1 MKKLLFLL
9 SATMVFL
16 LNACGDD
23 SSSNAKNDV
32 AGSSESIVE
41 SSATETAKSSSSEVE
56 NIASSSSESVADS
69 TGADEPTVDF
79 ATSEKMLVAYYS
91 FTGNSKAIVETLTG
105 MISADVVEISP
116 VEKADFAANNYAIG
130 DALIDAI
137 NKNPDDES
145 SYPAITASVE
155 VSFANYSEVIVV
167 APLWWSQMAAPMQT
181 YLFKNSNELANK
193 KVGLIVS
200 SHSSGISGVE
210 ADAKRLLPGSNFTA
224 SLSIKATDF
233 SSRETKIAD
242 WLKKEF

>member
-1 MKKLLFLL
+1 
-9 SATMVFL
+9 MVFL

-32 AGSSESIVE
+32 AGSSEVKSV
-41 SSATETAKSSSSEVE
+41 ASSSSTNEDRVD
-56 NIASSSSESVADS
+56 SSESVADS
-69 TGADEPTVDF
+69 TDADEVVVDS
-79 ATSEKMLVAYYS
+79 AASEKMLVAYYS

-130 DALIDAI
+130 DALIEAI
-137 NKNPDDES
+137 NKNPDEES

-181 YLFKNSNELANK
+181 YLFKNSKELANK
-193 KVGLIVS
+193 KVGIIVS

-210 ADAKRLLPGSNFTA
+210 ADAKRLLPGNNFTA
-224 SLSIKATDF
+224 SLSIKAADF

>member
-1 MKKLLFLL
+1 MLFLL
-9 SATMVFL
+9 SATVVFL

-32 AGSSESIVE
+32 AGSSESV
-41 SSATETAKSSSSEVE
+41 
-56 NIASSSSESVADS
+56 
-69 TGADEPTVDF
+69 
-79 ATSEKMLVAYYS
+79 ATSGKMLVAYYS
-91 FTGNSKAIVETLTG
+91 FSGNSKAIVETLTG

-145 SYPAITASVE
+145 SYPAIIANDE

-181 YLFKNSNELANK
+181 YLFKNSKELANK

-210 ADAKRLLPGSNFTA
+210 ADAKRLLPGSNFAA
-224 SLSIKATDF
+224 SLSIKAADF
-233 SSRETKIAD
+233 SSRGSKIAD
-242 WLKKEF
+242 WLKSKF

>member
-9 SATMVFL
+9 SVTAAFF

-23 SSSNAKNDV
+23 SSTNAKDDF
-32 AGSSESIVE
+32 SSSSKNIVK
-41 SSATETAKSSSSEVE
+41 SSATETAESSSSEVE

-69 TGADEPTVDF
+69 TGADEPTVDS
-79 ATSEKMLVAYYS
+79 ATSKKMLVAYYS

-105 MISADVVEISP
+105 MISADAVEISP

-145 SYPAITASVE
+145 SYPAITANVE

-181 YLFKNSNELANK
+181 YLFKNSKELANK

-210 ADAKRLLPGSNFTA
+210 ADAKRLLSASNFTA
-224 SLSIKATDF
+224 SLSIKAADF

>member
-9 SATMVFL
+9 SATVVFF
-16 LNACGDD
+16 LNACGDE
-23 SSSNAKNDV
+23 SSSNAKNDFSS
-32 AGSSESIVE
+32 SSESIVE
-41 SSATETAKSSSSEVE
+41 SSATESAESSSSEVE

-69 TGADEPTVDF
+69 TGADEPTVDS

-91 FTGNSKAIVETLTG
+91 YTGNSKAIVETLTG

-167 APLWWSQMAAPMQT
+167 TPLWWSQMAAPMQT
-181 YLFKNSNELANK
+181 YLFKNSKELANK

-210 ADAKRLLPGSNFTA
+210 ADAKRLLSASNFTA
-224 SLSIKATDF
+224 SLSIKAADF

>member
-9 SATMVFL
+9 SATAAFF

-32 AGSSESIVE
+32 AGSSEVKSV
-41 SSATETAKSSSSEVE
+41 ASSSSTNEDRVD
-56 NIASSSSESVADS
+56 SSESVADS
-69 TGADEPTVDF
+69 TDADEVVVDST
-79 ATSEKMLVAYYS
+79 ASEKMLVAYYS
-91 FTGNSKAIVETLTG
+91 FTGNSKAVVETLTG

-145 SYPAITASVE
+145 SYPAIKASASVNFDDYC
-155 VSFANYSEVIVV
+155 SIIVV
-167 APLWWSQMAAPMQT
+167 APLWWSHMAAPMQT
-181 YLFKNSNELANK
+181 YLFKNSKDFANK

-224 SLSIKATDF
+224 SLSIKAADF

>member
-9 SATMVFL
+9 SVTAAFF

-23 SSSNAKNDV
+23 SSSNAKNDF
-32 AGSSESIVE
+32 
-41 SSATETAKSSSSEVE
+41 SSSSEVE
-56 NIASSSSESVADS
+56 NAVSSSSESVADS
-69 TGADEPTVDF
+69 TGAGEPTVDS
-79 ATSEKMLVAYYS
+79 ATSGKILVAYYS

-145 SYPAITASVE
+145 SYPAITANVE

-181 YLFKNSNELANK
+181 YLFKNSKDLANK

-224 SLSIKATDF
+224 SLSIKAADF

>member
-9 SATMVFL
+9 SVTAAFL
-16 LNACGDD
+16 LNACGDE
-23 SSSNAKNDV
+23 SSSSASDDV
-32 AGSSESIVE
+32 AGSSE
-41 SSATETAKSSSSEVE
+41 
-56 NIASSSSESVADS
+56 NIADS
-69 TGADEPTVDF
+69 TGADEPTVDS
-79 ATSEKMLVAYYS
+79 AASEKMLVAYYS

-181 YLFKNSNELANK
+181 YLFKNSKELANK

-210 ADAKRLLPGSNFTA
+210 ADAKRLLPGNNFTA
-224 SLSIKATDF
+224 SLSIKAADF
-233 SSRETKIAD
+233 SSRGSKIAD
-242 WLKKEF
+242 WLKAEF

>member
-9 SATMVFL
+9 SVTAAFF

-32 AGSSESIVE
+32 AGSSESV
-41 SSATETAKSSSSEVE
+41 
-56 NIASSSSESVADS
+56 VA
-69 TGADEPTVDF
+69 
-79 ATSEKMLVAYYS
+79 SEKMLVAYYS

-155 VSFANYSEVIVV
+155 VSFANYSEVIIV

-181 YLFKNSNELANK
+181 YLFKNSKELAK
-193 KVGLIVS
+193 K
-200 SHSSGISGVE
+200 SG
-210 ADAKRLLPGSNFTA
+210 NHC
-224 SLSIKATDF
+224 
-233 SSRETKIAD
+233 
-242 WLKKEF
+242 

>member
-9 SATMVFL
+9 SAMVVFF

-32 AGSSESIVE
+32 TGSSESIVE
-41 SSATETAKSSSSEVE
+41 SSATETAESSFSEVE
-56 NIASSSSESVADS
+56 NATSSSSGNIADS
-69 TGADEPTVDF
+69 TEADVPAVDS
-79 ATSEKMLVAYYS
+79 AASEKMLVAYYS

-105 MISADVVEISP
+105 MISADVVEIFP

-130 DALIDAI
+130 DALIEAI
-137 NKNPDDES
+137 DKNPDAES
-145 SYPAITASVE
+145 SYPAITVSTE
-155 VSFANYSEVIVV
+155 VSFANYSEVIIV

-181 YLFKNSNELANK
+181 YLFKNSKELANK

-210 ADAKRLLPGSNFTA
+210 ADAKRLLPGNNFTA
-224 SLSIKATDF
+224 SLSIKAADF

>member
-9 SATMVFL
+9 SVTAAFF

-41 SSATETAKSSSSEVE
+41 SSATETAESSSSEVE
-56 NIASSSSESVADS
+56 NVTSSSSGNIA
-69 TGADEPTVDF
+69 A
-79 ATSEKMLVAYYS
+79 SEKMLVAYYS
-91 FTGNSKAIVETLTG
+91 FSGNSKAIVETLTG

-145 SYPAITASVE
+145 SYPAITANIE

-167 APLWWSQMAAPMQT
+167 TPLWWSHMAAPMQT
-181 YLFKNSNELANK
+181 YLFKNSKELANK

-210 ADAKRLLPGSNFTA
+210 ADAKRLLSASYFTA
-224 SLSIKATDF
+224 SLSIKAADF

>member
-9 SATMVFL
+9 SATVVFF
-16 LNACGDD
+16 LNACGD
-23 SSSNAKNDV
+23 SSSNAKDDF
-32 AGSSESIVE
+32 
-41 SSATETAKSSSSEVE
+41 SSSSE
-56 NIASSSSESVADS
+56 NI
-69 TGADEPTVDF
+69 VD
-79 ATSEKMLVAYYS
+79 SEKMLVAYYS

-130 DALIDAI
+130 DALINTI

-145 SYPAITASVE
+145 SYPAITVSTE
-155 VSFANYSEVIVV
+155 VNFANYSEVIVV
-167 APLWWSQMAAPMQT
+167 TPLWWSHMAAPMQT
-181 YLFKNSNELANK
+181 YLFKNSKELANK

-210 ADAKRLLPGSNFTA
+210 ADAKRLLSASYFTA
-224 SLSIKATDF
+224 SLSIKAADF
-233 SSRETKIAD
+233 SSRESKIAD

>member
-9 SATMVFL
+9 SVTVVFL

-32 AGSSESIVE
+32 AGSSEVKSV
-41 SSATETAKSSSSEVE
+41 ASSSSTNEDRVD
-56 NIASSSSESVADS
+56 SSESVADS
-69 TGADEPTVDF
+69 TDADEVVVDS

-105 MISADVVEISP
+105 IISADVVEISP

-145 SYPAITASVE
+145 SYPAITANVE

-181 YLFKNSNELANK
+181 YLFKNSKELANK

-210 ADAKRLLPGSNFTA
+210 ADAKRLLSASNFTA
-224 SLSIKATDF
+224 SLSIKAADF

>member
-9 SATMVFL
+9 SATAAFF

-23 SSSNAKNDV
+23 SSSNAKDDFSS
-32 AGSSESIVE
+32 SSENIVE
-41 SSATETAKSSSSEVE
+41 SSATETAESSSSKVE
-56 NIASSSSESVADS
+56 NVTSSSSESVADS
-69 TGADEPTVDF
+69 TEADVPAVDS
-79 ATSEKMLVAYYS
+79 AASEKMLVAYYS

-137 NKNPDDES
+137 NKNPDAES

-155 VSFANYSEVIVV
+155 VSFANYSEVIIV

-181 YLFKNSNELANK
+181 YLFKNSKEFANK

-210 ADAKRLLPGSNFTA
+210 ADAKRLLPSSNFTA
-224 SLSIKATDF
+224 SLSIKAADF
-233 SSRETKIAD
+233 SSRETKIKN
-242 WLKKEF
+242 WLKAEF